1 MKNLPILQ
9 INASHALFKTPPKG
23 DLKNEYDSFKNLQ
36 LDTGEIIPFNTD
48 KIKFDLNH
56 PLQIDIQP
64 SYDGSV
70 NLIINDDKNPPLLI
84 NSRFSVQEGNTY
96 EIIDHIGTADTNL
109 YWEDSVNLDTR
120 LYKTITKIPKLDFL
134 GLELNGKLK
143 CGTYHFYF
151 KYSDNDGNETDFIT
165 ESGVVTCHIGNIND
179 PFSIRMG
186 MQDENSE
193 KIIKFKLSNID
204 TQYDL
209 IKVYFTRTTSDN
221 SAQDI
226 TTAHYIDSKYII
238 NSETLDLN
246 ITGFENIIDISI
258 DEINPQYQLV
268 DSAKAQAQAQNILFL
283 GNVNK
288 PSLPY
293 QELSD
298 LSLRIIPSISN
309 EKNIGNLDSNYID
322 RSGRNLWEYYNVNN
336 IYNYLGYWPEEY
348 YRFGIVYILPD
359 FTLSPVFNIRGLDFS
374 IGNQHKS
381 FDLYD
386 NENKRVYINSLDGL
400 INNRINYFENSKG
413 VIKLPKQQVITSE
426 GVTPIGLKFTFGESE
441 NDTSIINELKKYTK
455 GFFFVRQERIPT
467 ILAQGCAIGKT
478 KDEYGNIPVIPYNG
492 VGIAESFLKTTTFS
506 INNLSDDNILLVKDW
521 KWRFPK
527 KDKNGNPIL
536 DQNGN
541 VVSIDD
547 DGSTTFEDIT
557 TKSEF
562 DPYKP
567 SNYVGGDYVKNKNRL
582 VERIGD
588 GMFGYWDID
597 ESATEKLINLY
608 GQYLR
613 ILESKF
619 LNIPY
624 TNYEIKAA
632 IVPEAELRESIFNQ
646 LFTSSEYII
655 TKTLEQG
662 QIAKISDIHY
672 QIIRDTVLNDN
683 TLKTVLLTM
692 VNDGL
697 KLTTNGTDYFSAR
710 AGESEQAWET
720 IDVLNNW
727 LYAQNENG
735 INTKLTQSD
744 SLIRGNFGTYVGIG
758 NSILSPGEIFN
769 VRPKGYNETLK
780 YKENEFKNRFYTSA
794 PYYSISDR
802 QEFNENNIICYRGDC
817 YIGNFTHKI
826 HRNFIDPELPLNDR
840 IIDPYTWHKNY
851 SVYQDSS
858 VDNKA
863 VNRILTTFKRN
874 NKGKIL
880 EPSDAK
886 YTSAG
891 GLKDTLTGGES
902 FKISGSN
909 NINRADVNAVKLGHW
924 FTFKVMSNVNVSMRD
939 INLMEPAEQSIFGQ
953 PRSFF
958 PLQKMNRNSS
968 TKIADSNIINGANNV
983 TLSKRYNFIIP
994 DVPFLKNKFDTRII
1008 YSDIHI
1014 TDAFRNGFRVFKE
1027 NNYRDY
1033 PKTYGALVS
1042 LKEFNGN
1049 LIAVMENGVLL
1060 IPINERALAGEG
1072 VGGNIYINTSNV
1084 LPENPKVLSSN
1095 FGSMWQDSIII
1106 TTENKIY
1113 GVDTIAKKIWRT
1125 DGQSFEIIS
1134 DLKVQKFLNDNINLN
1149 ESDKIPQINFKNVK
1163 THFNAFKGDV
1173 MFTFYNDEIKWNLCY
1188 NEKLE
1193 KFITF
1198 YSWIPNFSENINN
1211 IFFTFNFKDSSV
1223 KYLSKLLNEDGGIML
1238 SEDGGVILNE
1248 DDGFMNVVNTSY
1260 LWKHGQAGNYLESE
1274 PIKPTKWYDKQEV
1287 FELEFIVKD
1296 PPIYQKIFDNLKI
1309 ISNKSKPKEFEFE
1322 LVGEGYDWYNYKDEI
1337 IFLNDRVGTTIDS
1350 SEVVDADDS
1359 INGTYRNLEH
1369 SYRKYLKSN
1378 LSVKK
1383 LPFIKRVRSSQ
1394 TDTWESNTT
1403 DVWLYYD
1410 ELLNEYR
1417 IWTNQLGND
1426 IKTLGRIRGNM
1437 QYLEDFWN
1445 IEIRPINFKYAYLNE
1460 NVLKFTSLK
1469 QSKLRDKYL
1478 KIKVRYS
1485 GEDLTI
1491 VQAIKTLFTISY
1503 A

>member
-386 NENKRVYINSLDGL
+386 NEKKRVYINSLDGL

-527 KDKNGNPIL
+527 AKVDGTNNYIN
-536 DQNGN
+536 DDNF
-541 VVSIDD
+541 IDV
-547 DGSTTFEDIT
+547 TTDY
-557 TKSEF
+557 
-562 DPYKP
+562 DPYIKKDGARIK
-567 SNYVGGDYVKNKNRL
+567 SKNKL
-582 VERIGD
+582 PERIGN
-588 GMFGYWDID
+588 GLFGYWDID
-597 ESATEKLINLY
+597 EGETEKLINLY

-710 AGESEQAWET
+710 AGESEQSWET

-727 LYAQNENG
+727 LYSQDENG

-840 IIDPYTWHKNY
+840 IIDPYTWYKNY

-858 VDNKA
+858 LDNKA

-874 NKGKIL
+874 NKGRII

>member
-386 NENKRVYINSLDGL
+386 NEKKRVYINSLDGL

-527 KDKNGNPIL
+527 AKVDGTNNYIN
-536 DQNGN
+536 DDNF
-541 VVSIDD
+541 IDV
-547 DGSTTFEDIT
+547 TTDY
-557 TKSEF
+557 
-562 DPYKP
+562 DPYIKKDGARIK
-567 SNYVGGDYVKNKNRL
+567 SKNKL
-582 VERIGD
+582 PERIGN
-588 GMFGYWDID
+588 GLFGYWDID
-597 ESATEKLINLY
+597 EGETEKLINLY

-632 IVPEAELRESIFNQ
+632 IVPEAELRESIFNH

-710 AGESEQAWET
+710 AGESEQSWET

-727 LYAQNENG
+727 LYSQDENG

-840 IIDPYTWHKNY
+840 IIDPYTWYKNY

-858 VDNKA
+858 LDNKA

-874 NKGKIL
+874 NKGRII
-880 EPSDAK
+880 EPSDSK

-1223 KYLSKLLNEDGGIML
+1223 KYLSKLLNEDGSIML

-1287 FELEFIVKD
+1287 FELEFIIKD

-1378 LSVKK
+1378 LSIKK

-1394 TDTWESNTT
+1394 TDIWESNTT

-1410 ELLNEYR
+1410 KLLNEYR

-1426 IKTLGRIRGNM
+1426 IKTLGRMRGNM

-1491 VQAIKTLFTISY
+1491 VQAIKSLFTISY